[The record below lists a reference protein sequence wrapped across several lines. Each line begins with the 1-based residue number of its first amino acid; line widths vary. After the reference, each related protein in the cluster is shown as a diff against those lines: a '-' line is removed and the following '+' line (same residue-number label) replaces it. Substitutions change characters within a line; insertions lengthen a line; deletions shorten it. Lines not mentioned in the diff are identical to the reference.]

1 MTADNP
7 NSLGSRAH
15 QRMSRINRRISV
27 LPVPTVSNFSKRI
40 HGITWQAYPVGL
52 GTATAY
58 ILLANLKPHPQ
69 FLTHIEIGLFI
80 LEIIV
85 FCLTTGLLVV
95 QAVLY
100 PRQFKRVALDPNK
113 NSFIPTCVLVFAT
126 IIIGTVNY
134 FFTKI
139 DCFID
144 INVFNLRL
152 IATRVCNFFKVSTLM
167 EESRWSILTLWLAL
181 YVYFSVPIGITAD
194 ELIIFFW
201 IYVTVAI
208 LVAFTVL
215 TIWFSSPRNPTA
227 AMTPAWA
234 FPVFPLLLTGVVTFN
249 VLRIVPLTDPRAVSI
264 FITGLFMFG
273 AGAFMCI
280 FYLAIFLLRIM
291 TTGFLDGHQANGAF
305 IAAGPPGFSAG
316 CVFVGTMLTGCS
328 AVLFIM
334 AAIPYWTRL
343 HKHLNEILGCWATTF
358 PNIGLILSLKFLG
371 ETFDSKVFI
380 VFQTGLTIMVFSVYL
395 IVLFLTILAIWKGL
409 VLMSDDKSVYLD
421 NIGLSDE
428 KRDLEKGGH
437 GSAHEPA
444 HKH

>member
-1 MTADNP
+1 MTSDNP

-27 LPVPTVSNFSKRI
+27 LPIPTVSNFSKRI
-40 HGITWQAYPVGL
+40 HGMTWQAYPVGL
-52 GTATAY
+52 GTATGY
-58 ILLANLKPHPQ
+58 ILLANLKTHPA
-69 FLTHIEIGLFI
+69 FLTKIEILLFI
-80 LEIIV
+80 MNIII
-85 FCLTTGLLVV
+85 FSLTTGLMVV

-100 PRQFKRVALDPNK
+100 PQQFKRVALDPNK
-113 NSFIPTCVLVFAT
+113 NSFIPTCVLVLF
-126 IIIGTVNY
+126 VQ
-134 FFTKI
+134 
-139 DCFID
+139 
-144 INVFNLRL
+144 
-152 IATRVCNFFKVSTLM
+152 
-167 EESRWSILTLWLAL
+167 LTLNFVKAFWTLTL
-181 YVYFSVPIGITAD
+181 YPSVPAGVTVE

-201 IYVTVAI
+201 IYVTFAISVAI
-208 LVAFTVL
+208 TVL

-264 FITGLFMFG
+264 FVTGFLMFG

-305 IAAGPPGFSAG
+305 IAAGPPGFSALILFNMGKVASKLFPIHSLISPNAGEIFFVTG
-316 CVFVGTMLTGCS
+316 CVMVGIMLTGCS
-328 AVLFIM
+328 ALLFTM

-371 ETFDSKVFI
+371 DTFDSKVFYT
-380 VFQTGLTIMVFSVYL
+380 FQTILTVMVFVVYL

-409 VLMSDDKSVYLD
+409 ILMSDDKSVYMD
-421 NIGLSDE
+421 NIGLSEE
-428 KRDLEKGGH
+428 KTDIEKGGH
-437 GSAHEPA
+437 GSAHAPA

>member
-1 MTADNP
+1 
-7 NSLGSRAH
+7 
-15 QRMSRINRRISV
+15 MSRINRRISV
-27 LPVPTVSNFSKRI
+27 LPIPTVSNFSKRI
-40 HGITWQAYPVGL
+40 HGMTWQAYPVGL
-52 GTATAY
+52 GTATGY
-58 ILLANLKPHPQ
+58 ILLANLKTHPA
-69 FLTHIEIGLFI
+69 FLTKIEILLFI
-80 LEIIV
+80 MNIII
-85 FCLTTGLLVV
+85 FSLTTGLMVV

-100 PRQFKRVALDPNK
+100 PQQFKRVALDPNK

-126 IIIGTVNY
+126 IIVGIVNY
-134 FFTKI
+134 LYGT
-139 DCFID
+139 
-144 INVFNLRL
+144 NVFLGILINLRSY
-152 IATRVCNFFKVSTLM
+152 VKNFEHQQGVTV
-167 EESRWSILTLWLAL
+167 E
-181 YVYFSVPIGITAD
+181 

-201 IYVTVAI
+201 IYVTFAISVAI
-208 LVAFTVL
+208 TVL

-264 FITGLFMFG
+264 FVTGFLMFG

-305 IAAGPPGFSAG
+305 IAAGPPGFSGESQHLIHKFDHLKLNPFVHQPSYSSTWFPNPFADITQRWRDLFSG
-316 CVFVGTMLTGCS
+316 CVMVGIMLTGCS
-328 AVLFIM
+328 ALLFTM

-371 ETFDSKVFI
+371 DTFDSKVFYT
-380 VFQTGLTIMVFSVYL
+380 FQTILTVMVFVVYL

-409 VLMSDDKSVYLD
+409 ILMSDDKSVYMD
-421 NIGLSDE
+421 NIGLSEE
-428 KRDLEKGGH
+428 KTDIEKGGH
-437 GSAHEPA
+437 GSAHAPA

>member
-7 NSLGSRAH
+7 NTLGSRAH
-15 QRMSRINRRISV
+15 QRMSRINRRISA

-52 GTATAY
+52 GTATAF
-58 ILLANLKPHPQ
+58 ILLANLKPHPK

-134 FFTKI
+134 G
-139 DCFID
+139 
-144 INVFNLRL
+144 
-152 IATRVCNFFKVSTLM
+152 
-167 EESRWSILTLWLAL
+167 
-181 YVYFSVPIGITAD
+181 VPIGITAD

-208 LVAFTVL
+208 IVAFTVL

-305 IAAGPPGFSAG
+305 IAAGPPGFSAIILFNMGKIASKLFPIHSLISPNAGEIIFAG